1 MFQVTKMAEKIKKV
15 IKLKVKKDPVDEL
28 TESLQNLEIETK
40 VQPKVQPKKAI
51 KIKKGLPVPPV
62 NPCPM
67 GQTAEAF
74 EILREYHNE
83 RDESIPQD
91 DLKWY
96 YEAIEQDKKDEE
108 QYWVANPT
116 IKAMIDSIEQ
126 GLDDEQRLAAE
137 QEAKKREPVKP
148 QTDDLGPMPEYGS
161 GEFWAWCRK
170 RKAIRLAKEAAI
182 IAAGGTVPPE
192 KPKKPR
198 AKKT

>member
-1 MFQVTKMAEKIKKV
+1 MSEAKPKKV
-15 IKLKVKKDPVDEL
+15 IKLKIKKDPVDEL
-28 TESLQNLEIETK
+28 TEDLQKLEIQGTK
-40 VQPKVQPKKAI
+40 LEPKKSI

-74 EILREYHNE
+74 EILREYHLE
-83 RDESIPQD
+83 REEPIPQD
-91 DLKWY
+91 VLKWY
-96 YEAIEQDKKDEE
+96 YEAVEQDKKDAE
-108 QYWVANPT
+108 QYWIANPT
-116 IKAMIDSIEQ
+116 IKAMLDSVEQ
-126 GLDDEQRLAAE
+126 GLDEDQALLAQ
-137 QEAKKREPVKP
+137 QEAKKKEPPKP
-148 QTDDLGPMPEYGS
+148 PSDDLGPMPEYGS

>member
-1 MFQVTKMAEKIKKV
+1 MSEAKPKKV

-28 TESLQNLEIETK
+28 TDDLQKLEIQDKKLE
-40 VQPKVQPKKAI
+40 PKKLI
-51 KIKKGLPVPPV
+51 KVKKGLPVPPV
-62 NPCPM
+62 NPCPI

-74 EILREYHNE
+74 EILREYHLE
-83 RDESIPQD
+83 REEPIPQD
-91 DLKWY
+91 VLKWY
-96 YEAIEQDKKDEE
+96 YEAVEQDKKDEE
-108 QYWVANPT
+108 QYWIANPT
-116 IKAMIDSIEQ
+116 IKAMLDSVEQ
-126 GLDDEQRLAAE
+126 GLDEDQALLAQ
-137 QEAKKREPVKP
+137 QEAKKKEPPKP
-148 QTDDLGPMPEYGS
+148 PSDDLGPMPEYGS

>member
-1 MFQVTKMAEKIKKV
+1 MPQVTKMAEKIKKV

-28 TESLQNLEIETK
+28 TESLQGLEIG
-40 VQPKVQPKKAI
+40 PKVQVKKLI
-51 KIKKGLPVPPV
+51 KVKKGLPVPPV

-67 GQTAEAF
+67 SQTAEAF

-83 RDESIPQD
+83 RDEPIPQD

-96 YEAIEQDKKDEE
+96 YEALEQDKKDEE

-116 IKAMIDSIEQ
+116 IKAMLDSVEQ